1 MIDLTAT
8 EVAIARLAVLLNL
21 QWGENAG
28 LNLVETDDCW
38 QLFILGDCV
47 LTAQT
52 KTSMLALIE
61 LLELVGNLALDRQDI
76 FNELRRRDT
85 NAKIKE
91 VLQRGVVV

>member
-21 QWGENAG
+21 QWGDNAG
-28 LNLVETDDCW
+28 LNLVETDGCW
-38 QLFILGDCV
+38 KLFILGDCV

-52 KTSMLALIE
+52 KASMLALIE

>member
-21 QWGENAG
+21 QWGDNAG
-28 LNLVETDDCW
+28 LNLVEADGCW
-38 QLFILGDCV
+38 QLFLLGDCV

-52 KTSMLALIE
+52 KESMLALVE
-61 LLELVGNLALDRQDI
+61 LLELVGNLTLDRQDI